1 MVENGQYALRDEFI
15 NHPKTSLFNCP
26 FSKELSD
33 FLERQQSFLTSLN
46 SLTSDGLPK
55 RYYILCSGNKIIQ
68 KQHHGV
74 YRWTPKQFE
83 ERLIDNIDN
92 DRFISVSYS
101 IPR

>member
-1 MVENGQYALRDEFI
+1 MVEIGQHALKDECI
-15 NHPKTSLFNCP
+15 NHPKTSLFICP
-26 FSKELSD
+26 FSKDLSD